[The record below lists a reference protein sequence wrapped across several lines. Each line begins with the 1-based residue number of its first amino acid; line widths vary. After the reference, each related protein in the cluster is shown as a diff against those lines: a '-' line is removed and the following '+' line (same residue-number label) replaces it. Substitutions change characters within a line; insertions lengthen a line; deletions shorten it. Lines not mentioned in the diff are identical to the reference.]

1 MNPTM
6 TAVLCVA
13 AGGAMGAV
21 LRYAAVRIFDGS
33 PFPWA
38 TFAVNIA
45 GCFLATFITARYAG
59 MPQEA
64 RLFLIVGFMGA
75 LTTMST
81 FTTESTEMLFD
92 GRYGAFAANL
102 FLNVGVCLL
111 AAIAGRESALVL

>member
-1 MNPTM
+1 MNPTL
-6 TAVLCVA
+6 TALLCVA
-13 AGGAMGAV
+13 AGGATGAI
-21 LRYAAVRIFDGS
+21 LRYTTVRLFDGS
-33 PFPWA
+33 SFPWA

-45 GCFLATFITARYAG
+45 GCFLAAFITARYAG

-81 FTTESTEMLFD
+81 FTTESTAMLFD
-92 GRYGAFAANL
+92 GRYRAFAANML
-102 FLNVGVCLL
+102 LNVGVCLA